1 MYLYYIRYNDH
12 FDRGLD
18 LNRDGEETMFVC
30 YSSLTIADRLRLM
43 GFCTIFRMLSQCLLS
58 CRPTYLPN

>member
-18 LNRDGEETMFVC
+18 LIRDGEETMV
-30 YSSLTIADRLRLM
+30 
-43 GFCTIFRMLSQCLLS
+43 MLF
-58 CRPTYLPN
+58 

>member
-18 LNRDGEETMFVC
+18 LNRDGEETMFV
-30 YSSLTIADRLRLM
+30 YVILV
-43 GFCTIFRMLSQCLLS
+43 
-58 CRPTYLPN
+58 